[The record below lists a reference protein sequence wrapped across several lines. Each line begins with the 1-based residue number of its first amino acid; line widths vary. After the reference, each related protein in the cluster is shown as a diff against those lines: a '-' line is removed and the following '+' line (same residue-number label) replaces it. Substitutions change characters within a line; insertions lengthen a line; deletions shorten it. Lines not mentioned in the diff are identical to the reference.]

1 MDIDDPKYKS
11 FYKQLKIKSD
21 VQDWD
26 FDTIEELRIL
36 MTENEFRVAKDKKTG
51 VYYKKKVSDKQV
63 SLAWEYL
70 RKKSR
75 QSELQTRYYDY
86 TKRGG
91 YRAGV
96 RRVRDRTLPNFARP
110 SARRPP
116 HQKAPMPGRFH
127 SPAV

>member
-75 QSELQTRYYDY
+75 QSELQTR
-86 TKRGG
+86 
-91 YRAGV
+91 
-96 RRVRDRTLPNFARP
+96 
-110 SARRPP
+110 
-116 HQKAPMPGRFH
+116 
-127 SPAV
+127 